1 MLGIGGG
8 PFALPGAGGRH
19 ARRSEK
25 LVLVPYLV
33 FCLERLRLAPMAEVP
48 RGRLSAPVPGA
59 LVWPRAAEADPEP
72 VG

>member
-1 MLGIGGG
+1 M
-8 PFALPGAGGRH
+8 
-19 ARRSEK
+19 
-25 LVLVPYLV
+25 LVPYLV